1 MDRSELVRHSLRS
14 TRALWLVVVL
24 LIGAPLPGNAQEVDR
39 AQVAAQVETAKAR
52 LQLSADQEKALREL
66 LHEQADTLKGIRDA
80 DGSRREK
87 MQKAKAAQ
95 ADFRGRLEKILDPKQ
110 LAEWDK
116 MRDELKE
123 KARERRR

>member
-1 MDRSELVRHSLRS
+1 MGRLDVVRHSLRS
-14 TRALWLVVVL
+14 VRTLGLAGALLLLV
-24 LIGAPLPGNAQEVDR
+24 PLTGFAQEVDH
-39 AQVAAQVETAKAR
+39 AQVAAVVKEAKAR
-52 LQLSADQEKALREL
+52 LQLSPDQEAALRPL
-66 LHEQADTLKGIRDA
+66 LHEQADTLKGIRAA

-87 MQKAKAAQ
+87 LQKAKAAQ
-95 ADFRGRLEKILDPKQ
+95 ADFRGRLEKILDPTQ